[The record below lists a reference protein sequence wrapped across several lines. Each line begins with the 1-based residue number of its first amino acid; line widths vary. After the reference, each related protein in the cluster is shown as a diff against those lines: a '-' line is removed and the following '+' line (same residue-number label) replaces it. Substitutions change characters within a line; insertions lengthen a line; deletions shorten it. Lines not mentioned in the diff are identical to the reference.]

1 MIKLISVVDSLKINK
16 LLLKE
21 KWYKVLLIKELLQMT
36 SENFFSFNEE
46 KKKNY
51 WNIFFI
57 IWW

>member
-36 SENFFSFNEE
+36 SENFFSFIEE
-46 KKKNY
+46 KKMNY

-57 IWW
+57 IWL

>member
-36 SENFFSFNEE
+36 SENFFSFIEE
-46 KKKNY
+46 KKMNY